1 MFNPKETPVLDK
13 SLLSLFWY
21 FTTSSY
27 WINILTSVLSTMAPG
42 QQPVED
48 VNYLR
53 TRLADLEAQLH
64 RQNARSRTG
73 EGQFREMADSLPV
86 MIWTSGDNA
95 QFDYFN
101 REWLEFRGRT
111 LEEESANGWAEGLH
125 PDDRD
130 LCLETYL
137 KAFTARQQFRMQY
150 RLQRASGEYCWV
162 EQVGVPHFEDNGEFT
177 GFVGSVT
184 DISDRKRNVFTPDE
198 ESVRLVF
205 ALTERERQV
214 LVLIA
219 EGKSTKEA
227 AARLGI
233 SYKTAD
239 SHRSRILEKL
249 GVHETASMVRYAIR
263 AGLIEP

>member
-1 MFNPKETPVLDK
+1 
-13 SLLSLFWY
+13 
-21 FTTSSY
+21 
-27 WINILTSVLSTMAPG
+27 MAPG
-42 QQPVED
+42 QQLDELTALQ
-48 VNYLR
+48 N
-53 TRLADLEAQLH
+53 RLAELEAQVEHLQQPH
-64 RQNARSRTG
+64 D
-73 EGQFREMADSLPV
+73 EQFRQLADQAPFP
-86 MIWTSGDNA
+86 IWCAGADAMRT
-95 QFDYFN
+95 FVN
-101 REWLEFRGRT
+101 RAWLELRGRT
-111 LEEESANGWAEGLH
+111 VEQELGSGWTDGLH

-130 LCLETYL
+130 LCLETYI
-137 KAFTARQQFRMQY
+137 KSFTGRQPFHMQY
-150 RLQRASGEYCWV
+150 RLQRADGAYTWV
-162 EQVGVPHFEDNGEFT
+162 EDNGT
-177 GFVGSVT
+177 PHSRGSGSFAGYMGLLS
-184 DISDRKRNVFTPDE
+184 DISDRKRGIFTPDE

-263 AGLIEP
+263 AGLIQA